1 MIMIEKANPKKIAVI
16 RRDIVSETC
25 PGVGCLKAFNERRSS
40 FKQYDQDAQIIAF
53 FTCGDCS
60 GRRTYRLIDALKKHD
75 VDIVHL
81 SSCMLMEDIYSKCH
95 NINDIKKII
104 QNAGMEIVEGTHH

>member
-1 MIMIEKANPKKIAVI
+1 MIEKVNPQKIAVI
-16 RRDIVSETC
+16 RCDIISENC

-53 FTCGDCS
+53 FTCGGCS
-60 GRRTYRLIDALKKHD
+60 GRRTYHLIDTLKKYD

-81 SSCMLMEDIYSKCH
+81 SSCMLEEKAYSKCH